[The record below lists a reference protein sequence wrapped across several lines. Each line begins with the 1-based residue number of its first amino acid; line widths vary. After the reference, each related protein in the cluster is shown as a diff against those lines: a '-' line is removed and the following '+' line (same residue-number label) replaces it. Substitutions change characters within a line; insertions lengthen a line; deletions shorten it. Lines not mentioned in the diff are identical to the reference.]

1 MYDPRPPNGKFHMVA
16 AARFIKG
23 ETTCRLV
30 GGPMG
35 SFLGGSWG
43 DALLGYLCDIRVWA
57 TADLH
62 LPTGNATDG
71 LQCGTLSICVNFF
84 FGYHISLFWGV
95 MTIFFF
101 PFLNLG

>member
-1 MYDPRPPNGKFHMVA
+1 MVA
-16 AARFIKG
+16 AARFNKG

-62 LPTGNATDG
+62 LLTGNAPDG
-71 LQCGTLSICVNFF
+71 LQCDI
-84 FGYHISLFWGV
+84 LFIYV
-95 MTIFFF
+95 RF
-101 PFLNLG
+101 